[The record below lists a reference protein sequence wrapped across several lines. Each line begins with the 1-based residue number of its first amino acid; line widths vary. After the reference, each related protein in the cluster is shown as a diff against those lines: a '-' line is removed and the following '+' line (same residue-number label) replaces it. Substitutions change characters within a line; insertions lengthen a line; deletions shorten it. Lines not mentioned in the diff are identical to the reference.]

1 MKKKSFVLLILL
13 VLISVFSVGCF
24 DGYYNGGNNNG
35 DDDNNGGG
43 NTTTEETIDYAS
55 IINNITLNVMQANF
69 KVVVAHDVNFVETD
83 FAIGSGAIIKR
94 EENTILGETE
104 YTYTLLTNN
113 HVVASGTFT
122 KNNFYVEDYC
132 GERIAAEV
140 IVRSANYDLAV
151 IEFTSADKYEPL
163 SFNNSPLKV
172 GDAVF
177 AIGTPQFQIN
187 AITIGKIMEE
197 IAAPDSGDENSAINF
212 NVIKHDAVTKEGS
225 SGGVLIN
232 ENLKIVAI
240 NYAGI
245 VNAETGEFIASVSIP
260 ASRIKQFLTNN
271 GITI

>member
-13 VLISVFSVGCF
+13 VLISVLSVGCF
-24 DGYYNGGNNNG
+24 DGYFNGDNNNG
-35 DDDNNGGG
+35 DGSSGGDG
-43 NTTTEETIDYAS
+43 NTTTEETVDYAS

-69 KVVVAHDVNFVETD
+69 KVVVAHEVSFVETD

-94 EENTILGETE
+94 EESTLLGETE

-122 KNNFYVEDYC
+122 KNIFYVEDYC
-132 GERIAAEV
+132 GERIEAEV

-151 IEFTSADKYEPL
+151 VEFTSTDKYEPL

-187 AITIGKIMEE
+187 AVTIGKILDE
-197 IAAPDSGDENSAINF
+197 IAAPDSGDENSTINF

-225 SGGVLIN
+225 SGGVLLN

-245 VNAETGEFIASVSIP
+245 MNADTGEFIASVSIP
-260 ASRIKQFLTNN
+260 VSRVKQFLTNN